1 MINPNDPN
9 DPNEVERLAA
19 LHRYGVLDTPAEE
32 AFDRITRL
40 AQSAL
45 RVPIVLVSLIDENR
59 QWFKSKQGL
68 DTPET
73 ARDIS
78 FCTHAIQ
85 QNEPLIITDALEDS
99 RFRSNPL
106 VTGAPNIRFY
116 VGVPLRT
123 PDGHNIGTLC
133 AIDQKP
139 RELTDDHIHILRDLA
154 SLVMDELELRRLAA
168 NAA

>member
-1 MINPNDPN
+1 MMIDSN
-9 DPNEVERLAA
+9 DPNEAQRLAA

-45 RVPIVLVSLIDENR
+45 QVPIVLVSLIDENR

-78 FCTHAIQ
+78 FCTHA
-85 QNEPLIITDALEDS
+85 LEDP
-99 RFRSNPL
+99 RFRTNPL

-133 AIDQKP
+133 AIDRKP

-168 NAA
+168 TAA

>member
-1 MINPNDPN
+1 
-9 DPNEVERLAA
+9 
-19 LHRYGVLDTPAEE
+19 
-32 AFDRITRL
+32 
-40 AQSAL
+40 
-45 RVPIVLVSLIDENR
+45 
-59 QWFKSKQGL
+59 
-68 DTPET
+68 
-73 ARDIS
+73 
-78 FCTHAIQ
+78 